1 MRFFPL
7 FLLAATLHCLARA
20 DDSIDDETIRRQIR
34 MKTTNQLKKMFEEL
48 NIPFK
53 SSASKEKLQALAH
66 ESDALQKW
74 WELHPEK
81 KPKKKAGGAPDGVDS
96 DMWEKLQ
103 RQMKGDFSNEP
114 DPEKRRI
121 LEKLSKRGMHL
132 GGGKEQTLESLRDM
146 EKMLD
151 GLPDFTSRQGAGDDL

>member
-1 MRFFPL
+1 
-7 FLLAATLHCLARA
+7 
-20 DDSIDDETIRRQIR
+20 
-34 MKTTNQLKKMFEEL
+34 
-48 NIPFK
+48 
-53 SSASKEKLQALAH
+53 
-66 ESDALQKW
+66 
-74 WELHPEK
+74 
-81 KPKKKAGGAPDGVDS
+81 
-96 DMWEKLQ
+96 
-103 RQMKGDFSNEP
+103 MKGDFSNEP